1 LILEFRNKKPLPSCA
16 TDVTS
21 ISRSSV
27 LPPEYLQALS
37 NERVQ
42 AVIVLVDGMF
52 FQERKRIAQLAASAR
67 LPAVYGFREHVDADG
82 LISYGVNLADNF
94 RRAATYVVK
103 ILKGAKPGDL
113 AVEFPNKLELI
124 INLKTSKALAWLGR
138 GSRWRGSSRR
148 WRPGGTLTR
157 PRHGNC
163 SAIAGTWGNGPVHH
177 LPGKR
182 RAVRPAVA
190 GLRLVCA
197 TPRRRPTA
205 AGLTGR
211 GGRLPVGRRVRNASV
226 RPRVHKTA
234 PDVAPGPNIAYL
246 LLKGGPVTLIAG
258 RPAQPL

>member
-1 LILEFRNKKPLPSCA
+1 
-16 TDVTS
+16 
-21 ISRSSV
+21 
-27 LPPEYLQALS
+27 
-37 NERVQ
+37 
-42 AVIVLVDGMF
+42 M
-52 FQERKRIAQLAASAR
+52 AR
-67 LPAVYGFREHVDADG
+67 LVEAVATGRHPDTTPAWQLQRCGRDLG
-82 LISYGVNLADNF
+82 Q
-94 RRAATYVVK
+94 RP
-103 ILKGAKPGDL
+103 GA
-113 AVEFPNKLELI
+113 
-124 INLKTSKALAWLGR
+124 S
-138 GSRWRGSSRR
+138 SSR
-148 WRPGGTLTR
+148 
-157 PRHGNC
+157 
-163 SAIAGTWGNGPVHH
+163 
-177 LPGKR
+177 KR